1 MADIDDR
8 KAALIARLAAH
19 RADFSESVR
28 SVRESL
34 DVGARIK
41 SAFAANP
48 VAWIAGAGIAGLA
61 LTRFRSRK
69 TPRRRPAEPLKETMA
84 AGLAWPAAKLLFNIA
99 RPTLVSLLT
108 ARIADFAA
116 SHAKSRRGVKS

>member
-1 MADIDDR
+1 MADIDDE
-8 KAALIARLAAH
+8 KAALIAQLAAH
-19 RADFSESVR
+19 RADFSASAR
-28 SVRESL
+28 GIRESL

-41 SAFAANP
+41 SGFAANP

-61 LTRFRSRK
+61 LTRFHSRK
-69 TPRRRPAEPLKETMA
+69 TKRPRRSEPLKGTVA
-84 AGLAWPAAKLLFNIA
+84 AGIAWPAAKLLFNIA

-116 SHAKSRRGVKS
+116 SRAKSRRGMKS

>member
-1 MADIDDR
+1 MADIDDQ
-8 KAALIARLAAH
+8 KAALIAQLAAH
-19 RADFSESVR
+19 RADFSASARGVR
-28 SVRESL
+28 TSI

-41 SAFAANP
+41 SGFSANP
-48 VAWIAGAGIAGLA
+48 VAWIVGAGIAGFV

-69 TPRRRPAEPLKETMA
+69 TKRPRRSEPLKGTVA
-84 AGLAWPAAKLLFNIA
+84 AGLALPVLKLFFNIA

-116 SHAKSRRGVKS
+116 SRAKSRRGMKS